1 VANFLTATERVQS
14 VEQVQMNGS
23 GPPEVVV
30 IAVNQPN
37 TQYSGFVSQRLLV
50 LAWDSYAH
58 RWTAVFDS
66 NSSSTPYINSQ
77 LDAPDNS
84 LQAAYIPSSS
94 NSGAAA
100 PPQAPLWSQMKILP
114 IADQPNG
121 GHDLLFS
128 VVPFSASGAGMAGII
143 HYGNQTA
150 SIVWGY
156 STGDGVDI
164 SIAGKAPHQ
173 EAVVSTEWDTSADPH
188 CCGIRT
194 FSAVLKVEFDKYS
207 PGSDSYKVVKD
218 TRPWLGAWV
227 YSAST
232 SSPSTLFTFSPAV
245 VISTTPGSPAASVL
259 KQGDILEGVVGAK
272 QPSGGQ
278 GDIGPA
284 IVDQLAEQNV
294 GQTVT
299 LEVNR
304 GGQMITVPVRL
315 GSRSASDA
323 IDAEPPDPGDLGI
336 SGSTMT
342 SALASQYSLPN
353 SQGVLVDSTVSG
365 GPADNAGI
373 EEEDIITSVGGYPTP
388 NFDDLT
394 IAVCIL
400 GVGAS
405 VQVNYVDTS
414 GVSQSAEVTLGT
426 PSTDSSEYTSF
437 DYL

>member
-1 VANFLTATERVQS
+1 
-14 VEQVQMNGS
+14 
-23 GPPEVVV
+23 
-30 IAVNQPN
+30 
-37 TQYSGFVSQRLLV
+37 
-50 LAWDSYAH
+50 
-58 RWTAVFDS
+58 
-66 NSSSTPYINSQ
+66 
-77 LDAPDNS
+77 
-84 LQAAYIPSSS
+84 
-94 NSGAAA
+94 
-100 PPQAPLWSQMKILP
+100 
-114 IADQPNG
+114 
-121 GHDLLFS
+121 
-128 VVPFSASGAGMAGII
+128 
-143 HYGNQTA
+143 
-150 SIVWGY
+150 
-156 STGDGVDI
+156 
-164 SIAGKAPHQ
+164 
-173 EAVVSTEWDTSADPH
+173 
-188 CCGIRT
+188 
-194 FSAVLKVEFDKYS
+194 
-207 PGSDSYKVVKD
+207 
-218 TRPWLGAWV
+218 
-227 YSAST
+227 
-232 SSPSTLFTFSPAV
+232 LFTFSPAV